1 MAYKLLI
8 SLVRQTPEW
17 LSPDARVLVARACD
31 ASGDTEL
38 ARVMRCLA
46 HSSTM
51 TKRHMLRLMREW
63 GYRSDIW
70 RPKLGGGGGG
80 GGVTAKDVSAAEK
93 RLDALL
99 AAASSDMVVDGALAA
114 SAGRALRCLDSAH
127 GPGCTLCVPAAHLAP
142 ASRCI

>member
-1 MAYKLLI
+1 MSK
-8 SLVRQTPEW
+8 SV
-17 LSPDARVLVARACD
+17 
-31 ASGDTEL
+31 
-38 ARVMRCLA
+38 
-46 HSSTM
+46 
-51 TKRHMLRLMREW
+51 MLRMAREW
-63 GYRSDIW
+63 GYRSNIW